1 MLDEDPDLFAT
12 LMNESTGEIVYLLAI
27 PTENQ
32 AILIQ
37 MSAGV
42 EKQLK
47 AGAEFEIREFA
58 DTTVQDLLQN
68 GWKEQEEGFTFD
80 TLHSTRAVALR
91 LGYRFINDQKHFQTH
106 TNFFGRTSLAEWPGA
121 TGADDSSWEYALSHA
136 KITGRP
142 KLQFRVPEKKM
153 NAQEFFSAL
162 RPAIEK
168 QRAMG
173 GEQSFSLARN

>member
-1 MLDEDPDLFAT
+1 MLDEGPDLFAT
-12 LMNESTGEIVYLLAI
+12 LVKKLTGEIVYLLVI

-32 AILIQ
+32 TILIQ

-47 AGAEFEIREFA
+47 VGAEFEIREFA
-58 DTTVQDLLQN
+58 DITVRDLLKN
-68 GWKEQEEGFTFD
+68 GLEKQEEGFTFD
-80 TLHSTRAVALR
+80 TLHSTRTVALR
-91 LGYRFINDQKHFQTH
+91 LGYRFINDPKHFQTH
-106 TNFFGRTSLAEWPGA
+106 TNFLGKTSLTEWPGA
-121 TGADDSSWEYALSHA
+121 TGADDPSWEYALSYA

-153 NAQEFFSAL
+153 STQEFFSAL

-173 GEQSFSLARN
+173 GEQSFSLSQN